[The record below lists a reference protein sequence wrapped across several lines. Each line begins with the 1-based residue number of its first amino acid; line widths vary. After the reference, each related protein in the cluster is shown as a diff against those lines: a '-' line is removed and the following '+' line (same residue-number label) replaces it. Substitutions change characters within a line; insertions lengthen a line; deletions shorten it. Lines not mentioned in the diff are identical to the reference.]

1 MAALACLAGGALLT
15 YSHFHGPSR
24 SPAGLPGPLQ
34 VPPDDDPASVQ
45 LEEPPEPVEPPVHEV
60 RAGEGVKSEWVKSG
74 NPESIPLLIRYLRGQ
89 EEIVQLAAL
98 AEFAGMGAEARGA
111 VPAIVEAL
119 NDPKSS
125 IRVEAAATLIRMNV
139 RSKAAVGAL
148 TAELKATEATSRAR
162 AAQALGELIDPPAAD
177 LGTNCW
183 GPSPP
188 PRIAR
193 PWVGKLT
200 LPALV
205 EAQNDPD
212 PAVRAAAAQA
222 LRRLERFTANKRVGQ

>member
-1 MAALACLAGGALLT
+1 M
-15 YSHFHGPSR
+15 YWHFHGPSR
-24 SPAGLPGPLQ
+24 SPENLLGSLQ
-34 VPPDDDPASVQ
+34 VPADEDPACVQ
-45 LEEPPEPVEPPVHEV
+45 LEEPPEAVEPPVNEV
-60 RAGEGVKSEWVKSG
+60 RAGAGWKSGWVESG

-89 EEIVQLAAL
+89 EEVVQLAAL
-98 AEFAGMGAEARGA
+98 AEFAGMSARARGA
-111 VPAIVEAL
+111 VPAILAAL
-119 NDPKSS
+119 NDSKSS

-139 RSKAAVGAL
+139 RSKAALGAL
-148 TAELKATEATSRAR
+148 TAELNAEEATSRAR
-162 AAQALGELIDPPAAD
+162 AAQALGDLIDPPAVD

-193 PWVGKLT
+193 PWVGKLA

-205 EAQNDPD
+205 GAQNDPD

-222 LRRLERFTANKRVGQ
+222 LSRLERFTASKGVGR